1 MWHSRSGTEDMDR
14 ISSIS
19 KGEEKKAY
27 GKRKKLGIRC
37 IGCER
42 RSKETKK
49 IKKRTRMVRNY
60 RKSEK
65 KIILKSTSFERKIEK
80 EISNVN
86 AKQESSS
93 DRFFL
98 AHVVF
103 DEDHGPTLKSFM
115 SKEIEIPKIIL
126 QGVTTTLFTM
136 AVGVGEP
143 TGEPDTAIIPINVTG
158 IQGRVLIHSFAIDD
172 PNARGKNR
180 IESFMIF
187 IPRAHQDKLL
197 QHSYAFSNI
206 LQTAIH
212 DIQVE
217 NEKGNEEFPLDNI
230 FTNIKKI
237 LMTRIDNT
245 IQDRISA
252 ICTDKES
259 VIISDGTVRAIH
271 NIVLTPEIIS
281 LVNKI
286 PHLLKIYSDQ
296 LKRYGTF
303 FDALP
308 IEVHGKTHSNQQFYL
323 IAIENNFIMAFSSG
337 KGRLGSLFRSFR
349 EILWDLNLQES
360 LETTYLI
367 PSFSINYQDKS
378 DEWKDNKF
386 LDLSFEIL
394 KNFTPIINNISL
406 LRCDYDTTR
415 IESLKLTDREAVK
428 KHALV
433 CSVFTVLHQLCEKLF
448 RTPLI
453 QIVLSQHG
461 FNSIA
466 LRWAMSNK
474 HNNTLFMVG
483 DSVRGVGL
491 LKLVGDQIL
500 EHKTEFEP
508 SEDGVHIKPV
518 SD

>member
-1 MWHSRSGTEDMDR
+1 MNT
-14 ISSIS
+14 
-19 KGEEKKAY
+19 
-27 GKRKKLGIRC
+27 
-37 IGCER
+37 
-42 RSKETKK
+42 
-49 IKKRTRMVRNY
+49 
-60 RKSEK
+60 
-65 KIILKSTSFERKIEK
+65 
-80 EISNVN
+80 
-86 AKQESSS
+86 KQESSPVQ
-93 DRFFL
+93 FFL

-103 DEDHGPTLKSFM
+103 DEDHGPTLKSFL
-115 SKEIEIPKIIL
+115 SKDMDIPKIIL

-158 IQGRVLIHSFAIDD
+158 IQGRVLIHSFSIDD
-172 PNARGKNR
+172 ATARGKNR

-187 IPRAHQDKLL
+187 VPRTHQDKLL

-212 DIQVE
+212 EIQAE
-217 NEKGNEEFPLDNI
+217 NEKGNEEFSLDNI

-237 LMTRIDNT
+237 LLTRIDNK

-252 ICTDKES
+252 ICTDKET
-259 VIISDGTVRAIH
+259 VIVSDGTVRAIH

-286 PHLLKIYSDQ
+286 PHLLKSYSDQ
-296 LKRYGTF
+296 LKIYGTF

-308 IEVHGKTHSNQQFYL
+308 IEVHGKTDSNQQFYL

-349 EILWDLNLQES
+349 EILWDLNIQGS
-360 LETTYLI
+360 LDTSYHV
-367 PSFSINYQDKS
+367 PSFSINYQDKTN
-378 DEWKDNKF
+378 EWVGNKF

-394 KNFTPIINNISL
+394 KNFSPIINNISL
-406 LRCDYDTTR
+406 LRCNCDTTR
-415 IESLKLTDREAVK
+415 IESLRLADKEAGR
-428 KHALV
+428 KHALI
-433 CSVFTVLHQLCEKLF
+433 CSVFTIIHQLCEKSF

-453 QIVLSQHG
+453 QMVLSQHG

-466 LRWAMSNK
+466 LKWVASSK
-474 HNNTLFMVG
+474 YNNTLFMVG

-500 EHKTEFEP
+500 EHKTELKP
-508 SEDGVHIKPV
+508 SIDGIRIKPV

>member
-1 MWHSRSGTEDMDR
+1 MGD
-14 ISSIS
+14 
-19 KGEEKKAY
+19 
-27 GKRKKLGIRC
+27 
-37 IGCER
+37 
-42 RSKETKK
+42 
-49 IKKRTRMVRNY
+49 
-60 RKSEK
+60 
-65 KIILKSTSFERKIEK
+65 
-80 EISNVN
+80 
-86 AKQESSS
+86 KQESLSS
-93 DRFFL
+93 LVQFFL

-103 DEDHGPTLKSFM
+103 DEDRGPSLKSFM
-115 SKEIEIPKIIL
+115 SKDMDIPKIIL

-158 IQGRVLIHSFAIDD
+158 IQGRVLIHSFSIND
-172 PNARGKNR
+172 PTARGKNR

-197 QHSYAFSNI
+197 QHSYAFANI

-212 DIQVE
+212 EIQVE
-217 NEKGNEEFPLDNI
+217 NEKGNEEFPLNSI

-237 LMTRIDNT
+237 LMTRIDNI

-252 ICTDKES
+252 ICTDKET
-259 VIISDGTVRAIH
+259 VIVSDGTVRAIH

-286 PHLLKIYSDQ
+286 PHLLKSYSDQ
-296 LKRYGTF
+296 LKLYGTF

-308 IEVHGKTHSNQQFYL
+308 IEVHGKTNSNQQFYL
-323 IAIENNFIMAFSSG
+323 IALENNFIMAFSSG

-360 LETTYLI
+360 LDTTYHV
-367 PSFSINYQDKS
+367 PSFSINYQNKS
-378 DEWKDNKF
+378 DECVENKF
-386 LDLSFEIL
+386 LNISFEIL

-406 LRCDYDTTR
+406 LRCNCDTLK
-415 IESLKLTDREAVK
+415 IDSLKLTDSEAGK

-433 CSVFTVLHQLCEKLF
+433 CSVFTVIHQLCEKLF
-448 RTPLI
+448 QTNLI

-466 LRWAMSNK
+466 LRWAMSSK
-474 HNNTLFMVG
+474 HNNSLFMVG
-483 DSVRGVGL
+483 DSLRGVGL

-500 EHKTEFEP
+500 EHKTEFDP
-508 SEDGVHIKPV
+508 SMDGIRIKPV

>member
-1 MWHSRSGTEDMDR
+1 MSNKQD
-14 ISSIS
+14 SSPS
-19 KGEEKKAY
+19 P
-27 GKRKKLGIRC
+27 
-37 IGCER
+37 
-42 RSKETKK
+42 
-49 IKKRTRMVRNY
+49 V
-60 RKSEK
+60 
-65 KIILKSTSFERKIEK
+65 
-80 EISNVN
+80 
-86 AKQESSS
+86 Q
-93 DRFFL
+93 FFL

-103 DEDHGPTLKSFM
+103 DEDHGPTLQSFM
-115 SKEIEIPKIIL
+115 SKDINIPKIIL

-143 TGEPDTAIIPINVTG
+143 TGKSDTAIIPINVTG
-158 IQGRVLIHSFAIDD
+158 IQGRVLIHSFSIVD
-172 PNARGKNR
+172 PTARGKNR

-187 IPRAHQDKLL
+187 VPRTHQDKLL

-237 LMTRIDNT
+237 LLTRIDNI

-252 ICTDKES
+252 ICTDRET
-259 VIISDGTVRAIH
+259 VIVSDGTIRAIH

-286 PHLLKIYSDQ
+286 PHLLKSYSDQ
-296 LKRYGTF
+296 LKLYGTF

-308 IEVHGKTHSNQQFYL
+308 IEVHGKTNSNQQFYL
-323 IAIENNFIMAFSSG
+323 IAIENNIIMAFSSG

-360 LETTYLI
+360 LDTTYHV
-367 PSFSINYQDKS
+367 PSFSINYEDKS
-378 DEWKDNKF
+378 NEGVENKF

-406 LRCDYDTTR
+406 LRCNCDTTKV
-415 IESLKLTDREAVK
+415 ESLKLTDGGAGK
-428 KHALV
+428 KNALI
-433 CSVFTVLHQLCEKLF
+433 CSVFTMIHQICEKLF

-466 LRWAMSNK
+466 LRWAVSSK

-500 EHKTEFEP
+500 EHKTEFDP
-508 SEDGVHIKPV
+508 SMDGIRIKPV
-518 SD
+518 SE

>member
-1 MWHSRSGTEDMDR
+1 M
-14 ISSIS
+14 
-19 KGEEKKAY
+19 GE
-27 GKRKKLGIRC
+27 KR
-37 IGCER
+37 
-42 RSKETKK
+42 
-49 IKKRTRMVRNY
+49 
-60 RKSEK
+60 
-65 KIILKSTSFERKIEK
+65 
-80 EISNVN
+80 
-86 AKQESSS
+86 ESLYLPVQ
-93 DRFFL
+93 FFL

-115 SKEIEIPKIIL
+115 SKDIDIPKIIL

-158 IQGRVLIHSFAIDD
+158 IQGRVLIHSFSIDD
-172 PNARGKNR
+172 PTARGKNR
-180 IESFMIF
+180 IESVMIF

-197 QHSYAFSNI
+197 QHSYAFANI
-206 LQTAIH
+206 LQTGIN
-212 DIQVE
+212 DIQME
-217 NEKGNEEFPLDNI
+217 NEKGIDVFPLDNI

-237 LMTRIDNT
+237 LMTRIDNI

-252 ICTDKES
+252 ICTDKET
-259 VIISDGTVRAIH
+259 VIVSDGTVRAIH

-286 PHLLKIYSDQ
+286 PYLLKSYSEQ
-296 LKRYGTF
+296 LKVYGTF

-308 IEVHGKTHSNQQFYL
+308 IEVHGKTNSNQQFYL

-360 LETTYLI
+360 LDTTSII
-367 PSFSINYQDKS
+367 PGFSIDYQDKTN
-378 DEWKDNKF
+378 ELVDNKF
-386 LDLSFEIL
+386 LNLSFEIL
-394 KNFTPIINNISL
+394 NNFTPIVNNISL
-406 LRCDYDTTR
+406 LRCNSDTTKV
-415 IESLKLTDREAVK
+415 ESLRLADREAGK

-433 CSVFTVLHQLCEKLF
+433 CSIFTVIHQLCEKSF

-453 QIVLSQHG
+453 QMVLSQHG

-466 LRWAMSNK
+466 LKWVVSSK

-500 EHKTEFEP
+500 EHKTEFDP
-508 SEDGVHIKPV
+508 SMDGIRIKPV
-518 SD
+518 SE

>member
-1 MWHSRSGTEDMDR
+1 MD
-14 ISSIS
+14 SIP
-19 KGEEKKAY
+19 
-27 GKRKKLGIRC
+27 
-37 IGCER
+37 
-42 RSKETKK
+42 
-49 IKKRTRMVRNY
+49 
-60 RKSEK
+60 
-65 KIILKSTSFERKIEK
+65 
-80 EISNVN
+80 
-86 AKQESSS
+86 ESSS
-93 DRFFL
+93 SPVQFFL

-103 DEDHGPTLKSFM
+103 DEDHGPTLTSFM
-115 SKEIEIPKIIL
+115 SRDIDIPKIIL

-158 IQGRVLIHSFAIDD
+158 IQGRVLIHSFSIDD
-172 PNARGKNR
+172 PTARGKNR
-180 IESFMIF
+180 IESLMLF
-187 IPRAHQDKLL
+187 IPRSHQDRLL

-212 DIQVE
+212 DIQIE
-217 NEKGNEEFPLDNI
+217 NEKGDGKFPLDNV

-237 LMTRIDNT
+237 LMTRIDNK

-252 ICTDKES
+252 ICTDKET
-259 VIISDGTVRAIH
+259 VIVSDGTIRAIH

-281 LVNKI
+281 LVNKV
-286 PHLLKIYSDQ
+286 PHLLKSYSDQ
-296 LKRYGTF
+296 LKQYGTF

-308 IEVHGKTHSNQQFYL
+308 IEVHGKTSSNQQFYL

-349 EILWDLNLQES
+349 EMLWDLNLQES
-360 LETTYLI
+360 LDTTYNI
-367 PSFSINYQDKS
+367 PSFSMNYRDKS
-378 DEWKDNKF
+378 GEFVDSKF

-394 KNFTPIINNISL
+394 KNFSPIINNMSL
-406 LRCDYDTTR
+406 LRCDCDMTR
-415 IESLKLTDREAVK
+415 VDSLRLTDKEAGR

-433 CSVFTVLHQLCEKLF
+433 CSVFTVIHQLSEKLF
-448 RTPLI
+448 RLPLI
-453 QIVLSQHG
+453 QVVLSQHG

-466 LRWAMSNK
+466 LRWAVSKK
-474 HNNTLFMVG
+474 HNNTLIMVG

-500 EHKTEFEP
+500 EHKTEFDP
-508 SEDGVHIKPV
+508 SINGIRIKPV